1 MYLNK
6 YSYLY
11 IVYMEVLV
19 PVVSMLVLDGLYLS
33 NVGGPMFGKMV
44 RKIQGSDLKMNIGG
58 AVGAYMLMV
67 FALYKFILV
76 ERRSPSD
83 AFLLGVCI
91 YGVFDF
97 TNYAIFTEYEMMYA
111 GFMDMIWGGILYYIV
126 TWITYK
132 VLGITRR

>member
-1 MYLNK
+1 
-6 YSYLY
+6 
-11 IVYMEVLV
+11 
-19 PVVSMLVLDGLYLS
+19 
-33 NVGGPMFGKMV
+33 MV

-97 TNYAIFTEYEMMYA
+97 TNYAIFTDYEMMYT
-111 GFMDMIWGGILYYIV
+111 GVMDMIWGGILYYIV
-126 TWITYK
+126 TWFTYK

>member
-11 IVYMEVLV
+11 IVYMEFIV
-19 PVVSMLVLDGLYLS
+19 PAVSMLVLDGLYLS

-44 RKIQGSDLKMNIGG
+44 KKIQSSDLKMNVGG
-58 AVGAYMLMV
+58 AVGAYTLMLL
-67 FALYKFILV
+67 ALYKFILL
-76 ERRSPSD
+76 ERRPPSD
-83 AFLLGVCI
+83 AFLLGLCI

-111 GFMDMIWGGILYYIV
+111 GLVDMVWGGILYYIV
-126 TWITYK
+126 TWVTYK